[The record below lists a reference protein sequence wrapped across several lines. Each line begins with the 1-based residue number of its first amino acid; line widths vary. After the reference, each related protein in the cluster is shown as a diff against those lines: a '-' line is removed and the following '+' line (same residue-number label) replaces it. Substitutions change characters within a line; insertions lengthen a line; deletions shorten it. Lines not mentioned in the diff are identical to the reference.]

1 MLTGKWFPVN
11 LGCHDGKVLR
21 MYRRFVPILLLLAAA
36 IALPGTTTTTKA
48 EEAYTLRIAS
58 LAPGG
63 SSWMKVLNAWN
74 TTLQEKTDGKL
85 KLRFYPGGSQG
96 DERDFVR
103 KMRVG
108 QLDGGVITMTG
119 MSMLVPAMN
128 VLVLPGLLDTYE
140 ELDRVRERMAD
151 KFEGMFEQEGFKL
164 IGWGDA
170 GKTRLFSVEKIKSP
184 SDIKSMRPWV
194 WKDDPIF
201 IEFYQVIGASAV
213 RLGVPEVYPALQT
226 RMVDVISSSALT
238 AVALQWYTRVNYM
251 TAHNSAIIAGGTM
264 LRKDKFDE
272 LPPEL
277 QEAFQSTADRAH
289 ELLNKT
295 IRKDDQKAYEVVV
308 KKGIVPVEAGDAKA
322 EWDATNNKVRDN
334 LTGRMFSKSL
344 VEAVAEA
351 SKP

>member
-1 MLTGKWFPVN
+1 
-11 LGCHDGKVLR
+11 
-21 MYRRFVPILLLLAAA
+21 MYRRFVPISLLLAAA

-58 LAPGG
+58 LAPAG

-74 TTLQEKTDGKL
+74 TTLQEKTNGKL

-108 QLDGGVITMTG
+108 QLDGGVVTMTG

-128 VLVLPGLLDTYE
+128 VLVLPGFLDTYE

-164 IGWGDA
+164 VGWGDA
-170 GKTRLFSVEKIKSP
+170 GKTRLFSVQPIKSP

-201 IEFYQVIGASAV
+201 IEFYHVIGASAV

-238 AVALQWYTRVNYM
+238 AVALQWYTRVGYM

-264 LRKDKFDE
+264 MRKDKFDE

-295 IRKDDQKAYEVVV
+295 IRQDDQKAYEVVV
-308 KKGIVPVEAGDAKA
+308 KKGIVPVEAGDAKP
-322 EWDATNNKVRDN
+322 EWDAADKKVRDN

-351 SKP
+351 AKP